1 MSVAIFLHFVIYHE
15 ATLNTALAQEPQDAA
30 RSLTEVA
37 GTGGLSPAG
46 VPVAEVAHRA
56 AVIVVVI

>member
-1 MSVAIFLHFVIYHE
+1 MTR
-15 ATLNTALAQEPQDAA
+15 ATIA
-30 RSLTEVA
+30 RSLTQVA

-46 VPVAEVAHRA
+46 VPVAQVAHGA